1 MQGLIV
7 KALEDEGLNARNV
20 TQFMRL
26 RVVGLQSKGQRK
38 GEILRNGLITI
49 WNPTEWQVNRR

>member
-1 MQGLIV
+1 M